1 MPRKCIRS
9 KNKTEPGE
17 TKEMGKIQIR
27 NYKSEDCAAM
37 AALFYHTVH
46 TVNARD
52 YTPQQLDAWAS
63 GEVDLAAWDQ
73 SFQEHMTVV
82 AEADGKIVGFG
93 DMDDSGYL
101 DRLYV
106 HQDWQGKG
114 MASAICDILEKAV
127 RKDWEDKWSG
137 LAADVGSFRFTT
149 HASIT
154 AKPFFIRRGYQV
166 IREQQV
172 ERKGVKLTN
181 FVMEKR

>member
-1 MPRKCIRS
+1 MSRKCIRS

-37 AALFYHTVH
+37 AELFYHTVH

-114 MASAICDILEKAV
+114 VASAICDILEKTAE
-127 RKDWEDKWSG
+127 KDWEDKRSG